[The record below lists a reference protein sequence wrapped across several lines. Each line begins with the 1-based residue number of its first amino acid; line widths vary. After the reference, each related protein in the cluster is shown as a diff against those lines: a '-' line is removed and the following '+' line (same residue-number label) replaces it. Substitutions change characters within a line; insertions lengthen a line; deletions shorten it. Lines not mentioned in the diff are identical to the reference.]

1 MSPWSPLH
9 GGLDVDILS
18 TLKNTTTKH
27 RTQVTMPK
35 INVKLNQKKR
45 RYSKHMEHIII
56 TQNHKPSTRFPPPT
70 NSRSPIDSH
79 HQHPPSPTQNIFTNK
94 KDKRTS
100 LLWTSQVHEQ
110 AHIITLCCNIEHI

>member
-35 INVKLNQKKR
+35 NKCKIEPKKEKIFKTHGTHN
-45 RYSKHMEHIII
+45 YN
-56 TQNHKPSTRFPPPT
+56 TKP
-70 NSRSPIDSH
+70 
-79 HQHPPSPTQNIFTNK
+79 
-94 KDKRTS
+94 
-100 LLWTSQVHEQ
+100 
-110 AHIITLCCNIEHI
+110 